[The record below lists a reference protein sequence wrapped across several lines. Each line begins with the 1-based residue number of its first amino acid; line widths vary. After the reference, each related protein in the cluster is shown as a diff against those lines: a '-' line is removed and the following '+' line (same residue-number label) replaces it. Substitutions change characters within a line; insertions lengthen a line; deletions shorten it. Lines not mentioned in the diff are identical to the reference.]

1 MKLVVKT
8 LRPYLLFAIFF
19 LPIHIFSQVRMEEPD
34 EIASLVK
41 AYLRYR
47 ETVQAEEGYRI
58 QITYTSDREEA
69 YRAKAKL
76 YKEFEEVPSYIE
88 YDQPNYKLRL
98 GDFRTRLEA
107 TAFLQEVIKI
117 YPGAFIV
124 KDRIK
129 IH

>member
-1 MKLVVKT
+1 M
-8 LRPYLLFAIFF
+8 
-19 LPIHIFSQVRMEEPD
+19 PIHIFSQVRMEEPD